1 MIYEAVEIIFNTKT
15 KPRLQGLTVCVR
27 IYNLCILAI
36 STKLFQLYSTAKVLY
51 NCHERLK
58 L

>member
-36 STKLFQLYSTAKVLY
+36 STKLVNYTLQQKCYTTAMNV
-51 NCHERLK
+51 
-58 L
+58 